1 MGEEETEEESLS
13 ILHLSTPSCTE
24 TTGTEASPETAQ
36 SFWRYFNS

>member
-13 ILHLSTPSCTE
+13 ILHPE